1 MQGDGALAA
10 GNAAVNR
17 TDKVPPLLGH
27 TFYCR
32 EIDIK

>member
-10 GNAAVNR
+10 GNIAVNR
-17 TDKVPPLLGH
+17 TDKVPALLG
-27 TFYCR
+27 FMFFCR